1 MKKHTLFLF
10 LIGGFLSLQS
20 QAQES
25 RSNDSI
31 NEMHSTFILKLGDN
45 LVDSSG
51 DTDPFTSFSDFD
63 QMAFSDNYN
72 IELEYRFSKWFSM
85 AVSMGNNKWIANK
98 GNIDGVIV
106 NTDQKYL
113 ALDLDLKFYYDE
125 RFDWFDR
132 NDWVELYLHGG
143 LGTVVQANTSGVS
156 LNFGPGA
163 NFWITKQ
170 FRVNVN
176 ST

>member
-31 NEMHSTFILKLGDN
+31 NEMHSTFILKLGAN

-63 QMAFSDNYN
+63 QIAFSDNYN

-85 AVSMGNNKWIANK
+85 AVYMGNNKWIANK
-98 GNIDGVIV
+98 GNIDGVIFPL
-106 NTDQKYL
+106 L
-113 ALDLDLKFYYDE
+113 AIHLLLPIE
-125 RFDWFDR
+125 
-132 NDWVELYLHGG
+132 
-143 LGTVVQANTSGVS
+143 TAI
-156 LNFGPGA
+156 LNH
-163 NFWITKQ
+163 
-170 FRVNVN
+170 
-176 ST
+176 